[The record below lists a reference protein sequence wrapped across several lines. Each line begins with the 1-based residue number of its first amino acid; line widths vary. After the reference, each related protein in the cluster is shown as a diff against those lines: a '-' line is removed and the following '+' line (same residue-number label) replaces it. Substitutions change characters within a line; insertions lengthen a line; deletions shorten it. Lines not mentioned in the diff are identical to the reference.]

1 MIEHTILR
9 NLLTNEPFMRKT
21 IPFLRSEYFHDAVQR
36 TVYEE
41 ISSFV
46 EKYNQCPTQE
56 SLSIDLSKKKLSD
69 EIFKGSVG
77 LINELTPEEPA
88 TDLQWLCDQTEQF
101 CQDKAVYNSIM
112 KSIEIFDG
120 KAKEDKGAIPQL
132 LSDALSVSFD
142 PNIGHDYVK
151 DSEARYEWYH
161 KKETKIEFD
170 LDYFNKI
177 TDGGLPDK
185 TLNIVMAGTGVGKSL
200 FMCHCAASNMYA
212 GKNVLYIS
220 MEMAEERIAERIDA
234 NLLDIPIHQLREIP
248 RDVYDKKIASLRSTV
263 KGKLIVKE
271 YPTASAHV
279 GHFRHLVNEL
289 KIKRNIRPDIIYV
302 DYLNICA
309 SARMKGNATNLYQL
323 VKSIAEELRG
333 FAVEIEVPIVSA
345 TQVNR
350 SGFMSSDM
358 DLGDTSESF
367 GLPATADF
375 FVGIQTSDE
384 LEEKGL
390 LLVKQ
395 LKNRYNDPSQHKRFV
410 IGVERS
416 KMRLFDVQDQS
427 QVNNPQ
433 KSKEK
438 EQDDKPA
445 FDRGTDNR
453 MTDKREFGN
462 WNF

>member
-1 MIEHTILR
+1 
-9 NLLTNEPFMRKT
+9 
-21 IPFLRSEYFHDAVQR
+21 
-36 TVYEE
+36 
-41 ISSFV
+41 
-46 EKYNQCPTQE
+46 
-56 SLSIDLSKKKLSD
+56 
-69 EIFKGSVG
+69 
-77 LINELTPEEPA
+77 
-88 TDLQWLCDQTEQF
+88 
-101 CQDKAVYNSIM
+101 M

-151 DSEARYEWYH
+151 DSEARYDWYH

-177 TDGGLPDK
+177 TDGGLPNK

-200 FMCHCAASNMYA
+200 FMCHCAAANMYA
-212 GKNVLYIS
+212 GKNVLYVS

-289 KIKRNIRPDIIYV
+289 KIKRNIRPDIIYI

-309 SARMKGNATNLYQL
+309 SSRMKGSATNLYQL

-345 TQVNR
+345 TQLNR
-350 SGFMSSDM
+350 SGFMSSDI

-395 LKNRYNDPSQHKRFV
+395 LKNRYNDPSQYKRFI
-410 IGVERS
+410 IGVDRS

-427 QVNNPQ
+427 MINNPG
-433 KSKEK
+433 KAKEK
-438 EQDDKPA
+438 EQEDKPA
-445 FDRGTDNR
+445 FDVGTDNR
-453 MTDKREFGN
+453 MTSKREFGN
-462 WNF
+462 WNY

>member
-1 MIEHTILR
+1 LIELTILR

-21 IPFLRSEYFHDAVQR
+21 LPFLKPDYFHDPVQK
-36 TVYEE
+36 VVFNQ
-41 ISSFV
+41 IFSFI
-46 EKYNQCPTQE
+46 EKYNACPTQE
-56 SLSIDLSKKKLSD
+56 SLSIDLSKAKLSD
-69 EIFKGSVG
+69 DLFKGSVT
-77 LINELTPEEPA
+77 LVNELKSEEDSPEIE
-88 TDLQWLCDQTEQF
+88 WLVDETEKF

-112 KSIEIFDG
+112 KSIEIIDG
-120 KAKEDKGAIPQL
+120 TNKKDDSGAIPKI
-132 LSDALSVSFD
+132 LSDALAVSFD
-142 PNIGHDYVK
+142 PNIGHDFIK
-151 DSEARYEWYH
+151 DAEARFDWYH
-161 KKETKIEFD
+161 RRESKIEFD
-170 LDYFNKI
+170 LEYMNKI

-200 FMCHCAASNMYA
+200 FMCHCAAANLYQ
-212 GKNVLYIS
+212 GKNVLYIT

-234 NLLDIPIHQLREIP
+234 NLLDIPLHQLREIP
-248 RDVYDKKIASLRSTV
+248 KDTYDSKISSLKSQV

-309 SARMKGNATNLYQL
+309 SARMKGNLTNLYQL

-333 FAVEIEVPIVSA
+333 FATEMEVPIVSA
-345 TQVNR
+345 TQLNR
-350 SGFMSSDM
+350 SGFMSSDV

-375 FVGIQTSDE
+375 FIAIQSSDE

-395 LKNRYNDPSQHKRFV
+395 LKNRYNDPAMYKRFV
-410 IGVERS
+410 IGVDRS
-416 KMRLFDVQDQS
+416 KMRLFDISDQS
-427 QVNNPQ
+427 YVNNTQGKKQ
-433 KSKEK
+433 KE
-438 EQDDKPA
+438 DDTPA
-445 FDRGTDNR
+445 FDVGTDNR
-453 MTDKREFGN
+453 MTNKRDFGN
-462 WNF
+462 FQF

>member
-1 MIEHTILR
+1 
-9 NLLTNEPFMRKT
+9 MRKT
-21 IPFLRSEYFHDAVQR
+21 IPFLRSEYFHDTIQR
-36 TVYEE
+36 TVFNE
-41 ISSFV
+41 IYTFV
-46 EKYNQCPTQE
+46 DKYNKCPTHE
-56 SLSIDLSKKKLSD
+56 SLSIDLSKKNLSED
-69 EIFKGSVG
+69 IFKGAVG
-77 LINELTPEEPA
+77 LVNELTPEETA
-88 TDLQWLCDQTEQF
+88 TDIQWLCDQTEQF

-142 PNIGHDYVK
+142 PNVGHDYVK
-151 DSEARYEWYH
+151 DSEQRFDWYH
-161 KKETKIEFD
+161 TKEKKTEFD

-200 FMCHCAASNMYA
+200 FMCHCAAANMYA
-212 GKNVLYIS
+212 GKNVLYVS

-234 NLLDIPIHQLREIP
+234 NLLDIPIHQLRELP
-248 RDVYDKKIASLRSTV
+248 RDVFDKKIASLRSTV

-289 KIKRNIRPDIIYV
+289 KIKRNIRPDIIYI

-309 SARMKGNATNLYQL
+309 SSRMKNNANNLYQL

-345 TQVNR
+345 TQLNR
-350 SGFMSSDM
+350 SGFMSSDI

-395 LKNRYNDPSQHKRFV
+395 LKNRYNDPSTYKRFV
-410 IGVERS
+410 IGVDRS
-416 KMRLFDVQDQS
+416 KMRLFDVSDQS
-427 QVNNPQ
+427 IVNKPGE
-433 KSKEK
+433 KAKKDKE
-438 EQDDKPA
+438 EDDTPV
-445 FDRGTDNR
+445 FDKGTDNR
-453 MTDKREFGN
+453 MTNKREFGN
-462 WNF
+462 WNY

>member
-1 MIEHTILR
+1 
-9 NLLTNEPFMRKT
+9 MRKT
-21 IPFLRSEYFHDAVQR
+21 IPFLRSEYFHDTIQR
-36 TVYEE
+36 TVFDE
-41 ISSFV
+41 IFTFV
-46 EKYNQCPTQE
+46 QKYNKCPTQE
-56 SLSIDLSKKKLSD
+56 SLSIDIAKKKLSD
-69 EIFKGSVG
+69 DVFKGSVG
-77 LINELTPEEPA
+77 LINELIPEEPA
-88 TDLQWLCDQTEQF
+88 TDLQWLCDQTEAF

-120 KAKEDKGAIPQL
+120 KAKEDKGMIPQL

-151 DSEARYEWYH
+151 DSEQRFDWYH
-161 KKETKIEFD
+161 KKEKKIEFD

-200 FMCHCAASNMYA
+200 FMCHCAAANMYA

-234 NLLDIPIHQLREIP
+234 NLLDIPIHQLRELP
-248 RDVYDKKIASLRSTV
+248 RDVFDKKIASLRSTV

-289 KIKRNIRPDIIYV
+289 KIKRNIRPDIIYI

-309 SARMKGNATNLYQL
+309 SSRMKASASNLYQL

-333 FAVEIEVPIVSA
+333 FAVEIEVPVVSA
-345 TQVNR
+345 TQLNR
-350 SGFMSSDM
+350 SGFMSSDI

-375 FVGIQTSDE
+375 FIGIQTSDE

-395 LKNRYNDPSQHKRFV
+395 LKNRYNDPSTHKRFV

-427 QVNNPQ
+427 SINRP
-433 KSKEK
+433 KEK
-438 EQDDKPA
+438 AEKDEDDTPA

-453 MTDKREFGN
+453 MKDKREFGN
-462 WNF
+462 NWNF